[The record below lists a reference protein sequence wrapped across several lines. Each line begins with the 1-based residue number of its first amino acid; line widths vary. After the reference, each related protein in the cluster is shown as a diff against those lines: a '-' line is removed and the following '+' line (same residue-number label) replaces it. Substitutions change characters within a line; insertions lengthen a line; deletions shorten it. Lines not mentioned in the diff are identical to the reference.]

1 MPQKFGKEERLCSF
15 NEINNLIK
23 TGESFF
29 TGSFRVVY
37 LRSEGGGKDKILVS
51 VPKRNFKRAVD
62 RNLLK
67 RRIRE
72 AYRKNRPEAARHS
85 GPLHIMFFY
94 TRKEILNYDSIE
106 QQMVHILQKLH

>member
-1 MPQKFGKEERLCSF
+1 MSQRFGKEEKLCSF

-23 TGESFF
+23 KGESFF

-37 LRSEGGGKDKILVS
+37 LKNEGEGKDKILVS

-72 AYRKNRPEAARHS
+72 AYRKNRPEQSLHS
-85 GPLHIMFFY
+85 GLLHIMFFY
-94 TRKEILNYDSIE
+94 TRKDILNYESIE
-106 QQMVHILQKLH
+106 QQMVHILHKLH

>member
-1 MPQKFGKEERLCSF
+1 MSQRFGKEERLCSF

-23 TGESFF
+23 KGESFF

-37 LRSEGGGKDKILVS
+37 LKNEGEGKDKILVS

-72 AYRKNRPEAARHS
+72 AYRKLRPE
-85 GPLHIMFFY
+85 PDNTTYLNIMFVY
-94 TRKEILNYDSIE
+94 TCREILNYDYIE
-106 QQMVHILQKLH
+106 RQMSHILNKLH